1 MCYNLMSV
9 TFIDGERFAVEV
21 SLATATPRKC
31 GISTIIF
38 SFSLIEDF
46 FYALGF
52 AIT

>member
-1 MCYNLMSV
+1 MSV

-21 SLATATPRKC
+21 SLVTATLRKR

-38 SFSLIEDF
+38 SFSLIEY

-52 AIT
+52 AVT